1 MCFKRMWK
9 YGRYMH
15 AVCYSVLHLV
25 LSGTQWWR
33 RVMAPRCTT
42 GPASSQHNTCR
53 WCQGGRGDVWQAAL
67 SSLLLQM
74 LLPHLSLHS
83 RYTSV
88 LDQAGKRLHAGQLKC
103 VNNPFHF
110 ILREIK
116 RTDTFNY
123 LPLNATWIGQDC
135 LNVFKNKSAI
145 VHDSVWASLVSGPRH
160 YYWHYWQPLR
170 EALTAPCLMSFG

>member
-15 AVCYSVLHLV
+15 AVCCVCYTLYY
-25 LSGTQWWR
+25 
-33 RVMAPRCTT
+33 
-42 GPASSQHNTCR
+42 PAHNGGAVSWPHVAQLDQLPSQHNTCR
-53 WCQGGRGDVWQAAL
+53 WCQGRRGDVWQAAL

-88 LDQAGKRLHAGQLKC
+88 LDLPGKRLHAGQLKC

-116 RTDTFNY
+116 RTETFNY

-135 LNVFKNKSAI
+135 LNVWRTKVQLCMILSERLLCL
-145 VHDSVWASLVSGPRH
+145 VHVIIIDIIDNPWERL
-160 YYWHYWQPLR
+160 
-170 EALTAPCLMSFG
+170 